1 MPDKLRINVT
11 EAEAIGL
18 KVLAFLCGDV
28 SRLDRFLALTGFG
41 PTTLRSAA
49 SDPRALAG
57 IVGYL
62 LENETDLMIF
72 AEEQAIDP
80 RLPQLAHD
88 LLSRS

>member
-18 KVLAFLCGDV
+18 KALAFLCGEE
-28 SRLDRFLALTGFG
+28 SRLNRFLALTGFDSG
-41 PTTLRSAA
+41 TLRSAA
-49 SDPRALAG
+49 SDSLALAG
-57 IVGYL
+57 IIAYL

-80 RLPQLAHD
+80 RLPQMAHD
-88 LLSRS
+88 LLAHS